1 MMRVYS
7 KLFDLKRTAILSA
20 RIFILAVA
28 LTAVTVAGN
37 AKTSGGSIAATTM
50 MAIEKNN
57 REAAQRARLLAPAPT
72 DRCSM
77 CHTEIMPFT
86 LLPVFPD
93 KTFFGHNVTEP
104 NPEWKQED
112 EASIQWHNGDNRI
125 SFVRIKILTRDKDK
139 LKRIY
144 ALEVPYQ
151 PTRFYLPAEEGTESL
166 HKVLEE

>member
-1 MMRVYS
+1 M
-7 KLFDLKRTAILSA
+7 LSA

-93 KTFFGHNVTEP
+93 KTFFGHNATEP
-104 NPEWKQED
+104 NPDWKQED
-112 EASIQWHNGDNRI
+112 AASIQWHNADNRI

-151 PTRFYLPAEEGTESL
+151 PTRFYLPAEEGTENP